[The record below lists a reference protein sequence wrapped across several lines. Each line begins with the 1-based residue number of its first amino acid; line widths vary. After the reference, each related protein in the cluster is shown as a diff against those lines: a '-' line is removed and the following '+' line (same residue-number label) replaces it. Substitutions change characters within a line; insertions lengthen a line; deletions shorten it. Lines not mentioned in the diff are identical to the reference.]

1 MTLPFE
7 NDTSRIVKRLA
18 KQNMKANRRT
28 SISIMVAI
36 LIASTFL
43 CSLCTFVQS
52 YWNQSVQQEIAA
64 YGDWDAQLLEIHA
77 GQLDLIQNN
86 ENIQTI
92 MVKGDNQ
99 TALLPAASG
108 LPYLLVQNCDGAYWG
123 GMREKN
129 LILRGRVPQAPGEIV
144 VGKGFFEQNPSAEI
158 GDRLNLDLG
167 ERRKGN
173 TTVHFLSP
181 IQSGEEFVKTGKVQY
196 TIVGEI
202 DMTVSS
208 AYNGYP
214 AYGWLDTA
222 ALSEDTGIVAY
233 LQVTQPRKVYEIIP
247 QIAEDIGLQP
257 DEFGDY
263 PFRYHTALLGMYGI
277 YAPGHFLSS
286 DLPKLAL
293 ALGLVMAA
301 SMAVFAY
308 IIRGAFSISAKR
320 KVKELGI
327 LKSIGMTPRQIRMMI
342 VYEARWL
349 SVLPILVSVGL
360 GYLFSYGVLAAYSDL
375 TQEVTGSRITAS
387 FSPWVA
393 VVSVILSFLTVRLA
407 ASGPARQTGK
417 LRPIE
422 AVKES
427 WSNPSL
433 KKSAKHPILK
443 KCFGFLGNISAN
455 SMTANKRLFRTC
467 TVTLSLCM
475 LLMFSFLAVFSV
487 SDINNTKAEQDSHFN
502 VNLTMESGQKIEPA
516 LMEELKQLPHIE
528 EQATYTMANCAIW
541 VSESELSEEFLSSGG
556 FGTKAAGEYVAKRDG
571 RYRIPC
577 VLIGLEQDAYED
589 YLMQSGVPYSEQ
601 SAALIVNSVVKNP
614 DSRGYDAKKDMVPY
628 LKLKEG
634 QSLEVTEK
642 FLDSIQGDYRFDVTV
657 SSALSEMPEIGRN
670 IAFYTLPILVP
681 MERYYEIIQNFGE
694 DRAVYNYRTYMN
706 LLVEDGLDAEVQ
718 AQAEHICGTYLG
730 TSDFYTSSKTQRA
743 LDRERLTDATMLIV
757 YSLTALFGI
766 IGISSAA
773 VAILN
778 SLYQRRKEFAML
790 RSVGLDRKG
799 LDRLLHIEGLFLG
812 GKPLVIGLPIL
823 FLIAT
828 VLMWM
833 QDVTFME
840 FIQVFPLLGL
850 AAYIVLVLMVISG
863 IYRTASRRIRRDIIV
878 EVLKDENV

>member
-28 SISIMVAI
+28 SISIMAAI

-52 YWNQSVQQEIAA
+52 YWNQSVQQEIEA

-77 GQLDLIQNN
+77 GQLDLIRNN

-99 TALLPAASG
+99 TASLPAASG
-108 LPYLLVQNCDGAYWG
+108 LPYLLIQNCDGAYWG

-144 VGKGFFEQNPSAEI
+144 VGKSFFEQNPSVEI
-158 GDRLNLDLG
+158 GDQLNLDLG
-167 ERRKGN
+167 KRRIGN
-173 TTVHFLSP
+173 TTVDFLSP
-181 IQSGEEFVKTGKVQY
+181 IQSGEEFVKTENVQY

-222 ALSEDTGIVAY
+222 ALSEDTGVVAY

-286 DLPKLAL
+286 DLPKLTL

-301 SMAVFAY
+301 SMAVLAY

-375 TQEVTGSRITAS
+375 MQEVTGSRITAS

-407 ASGPARQTGK
+407 ASGPARQMGK

-422 AVKES
+422 AV
-427 WSNPSL
+427 
-433 KKSAKHPILK
+433 
-443 KCFGFLGNISAN
+443 
-455 SMTANKRLFRTC
+455 
-467 TVTLSLCM
+467 
-475 LLMFSFLAVFSV
+475 
-487 SDINNTKAEQDSHFN
+487 
-502 VNLTMESGQKIEPA
+502 IE
-516 LMEELKQLPHIE
+516 
-528 EQATYTMANCAIW
+528 
-541 VSESELSEEFLSSGG
+541 
-556 FGTKAAGEYVAKRDG
+556 
-571 RYRIPC
+571 
-577 VLIGLEQDAYED
+577 
-589 YLMQSGVPYSEQ
+589 
-601 SAALIVNSVVKNP
+601 
-614 DSRGYDAKKDMVPY
+614 
-628 LKLKEG
+628 
-634 QSLEVTEK
+634 
-642 FLDSIQGDYRFDVTV
+642 
-657 SSALSEMPEIGRN
+657 
-670 IAFYTLPILVP
+670 
-681 MERYYEIIQNFGE
+681 
-694 DRAVYNYRTYMN
+694 
-706 LLVEDGLDAEVQ
+706 
-718 AQAEHICGTYLG
+718 
-730 TSDFYTSSKTQRA
+730 
-743 LDRERLTDATMLIV
+743 
-757 YSLTALFGI
+757 
-766 IGISSAA
+766 
-773 VAILN
+773 
-778 SLYQRRKEFAML
+778 
-790 RSVGLDRKG
+790 
-799 LDRLLHIEGLFLG
+799 
-812 GKPLVIGLPIL
+812 
-823 FLIAT
+823 
-828 VLMWM
+828 
-833 QDVTFME
+833 
-840 FIQVFPLLGL
+840 
-850 AAYIVLVLMVISG
+850 
-863 IYRTASRRIRRDIIV
+863 
-878 EVLKDENV
+878 